1 MKTYLHLLNIK
12 MQKIPDYEENTQMY
26 PLRNQELL
34 VPGRDPQT
42 ILLGLYEV
50 FYNFFILLNYN
61 IQV

>member
-1 MKTYLHLLNIK
+1 MKTYLHILNIK
-12 MQKIPDYEENTQMY
+12 IQKIPDHEENTQMY

-50 FYNFFILLNYN
+50 FITFLYY
-61 IQV
+61 